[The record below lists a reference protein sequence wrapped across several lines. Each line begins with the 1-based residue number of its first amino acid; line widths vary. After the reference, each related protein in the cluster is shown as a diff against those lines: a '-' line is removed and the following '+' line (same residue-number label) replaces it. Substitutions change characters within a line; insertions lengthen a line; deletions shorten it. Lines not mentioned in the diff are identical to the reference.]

1 MSDYDL
7 TIRDRLED
15 ILDSI
20 NLKISQGRF
29 FWYIECSVPV
39 IYVPA
44 IYELLRHANGIK
56 VLEPA
61 NVRDRV
67 IEMIANMYK
76 RYSKAI

>member
-29 FWYIECSVPV
+29 F
-39 IYVPA
+39 
-44 IYELLRHANGIK
+44 
-56 VLEPA
+56 
-61 NVRDRV
+61 
-67 IEMIANMYK
+67 
-76 RYSKAI
+76 